1 MSELETTP
9 ETVNTGS
16 RMVFQQE
23 CVFWLTAVLLLFIFL
38 WSSALDGHEAELAE
52 SAREMM
58 LTGSWFHTAVNW
70 EIMHDL
76 SIPACWSIVPFA
88 KLFGPSELASR
99 LPSAIGAL
107 AVLGFLRLLG
117 KQLFNNRT
125 AFISCWMLLG
135 SYGFLLWGRSAASD
149 MGCMAALTGA
159 VVWFFHREEKGGFL
173 SDFVFFLFCFTA
185 ALFKDLMAALLP
197 VLIVLPRVL
206 MKEGQRRFSWKTPL
220 AFLPAALLF
229 FLWLCL
235 PGFMPPGQGQIL
247 TGNAGNLSAAA
258 RAWQYHILPAL
269 NLFTRN
275 EHWYAYLCDL
285 PRVLLPWTPLLL
297 VGLAGFFKSWRS
309 LPEKIRLTAAG
320 TGIALIFLIIS
331 GSDYWSYGMPLAPF
345 IVLFGAAGLSDY
357 GVERWN
363 KWAFA
368 AAFYICLA
376 CASFCF
382 CSIIGYPL
390 WKKIADYTPPAALV
404 LAPVITGG
412 LCWAVLFMDHAP
424 GSAMSRFIGLPHR
437 TGAVFLTGTLL
448 TGCAISV
455 LLPVIRGEFRTE
467 KRFFLELHRAVLKKF
482 PESGSPVLITFQRR
496 LPPGYLFYNNLPL
509 PVPRADDLDSPVF
522 RTGETQKVVLF
533 KDRPRIREDFFSQ
546 CRRKNV
552 TAVKHFMSEEL
563 SRWSSQDS
571 RNNRYTAYL
580 ISLPN
585 ERTMKNEDRR

>member
-1 MSELETTP
+1 MSELGTIP
-9 ETVNTGS
+9 GAGSSGS
-16 RMVFQQE
+16 RMFFQQE
-23 CVFWLTAVLLLFIFL
+23 CVFWITAVLLLFIFL

-58 LTGSWFHTAVNW
+58 LTGNWFHATVNW
-70 EIMHDL
+70 EIRHDL

-107 AVLGFLRLLG
+107 AVLGCLRLLG
-117 KQLFNNRT
+117 KQLFNGRT

-159 VVWFFHREEKGGFL
+159 VAWFFHREEKGGFL
-173 SDFVFFLFCFTA
+173 ADFIFFLLCFTA

-197 VLIVLPRVL
+197 VLIVLPRAVL
-206 MKEGQRRFSWKTPL
+206 KEGKFRLNWKTPL
-220 AFLPAALLF
+220 AFFLAAFLF

-235 PGFMPPGQGQIL
+235 PGLMPPGPGQAP
-247 TGNAGNLSAAA
+247 AGNPGILNASASV
-258 RAWQYHILPAL
+258 WQYHILPAL
-269 NLFTRN
+269 NLFARK
-275 EHWYAYLCDL
+275 EHWYAYICDL

-309 LPEKIRLTAAG
+309 LPEKIKLTAAG
-320 TGIALIFLIIS
+320 TGIALIFFIIS

-345 IVLFGAAGLSDY
+345 IMLFGAAGLSDY

-376 CASFCF
+376 GASLCL

-412 LCWAVLFMDHAP
+412 LCWSILFMDHAP
-424 GSAMSRFIGLPHR
+424 GSALSCFIGLPHR
-437 TGAVFLTGTLL
+437 AGAVFLTGTLL

-467 KRFFLELHRAVLKKF
+467 KHFFLELHRAVLKL
-482 PESGSPVLITFQRR
+482 PESGSPALVTFQRR
-496 LPPGYLFYNNLPL
+496 LPPEYLFYNNLTL
-509 PVPRADDLDSPVF
+509 PVPRTDDLELPVF
-522 RTGETQKVVLF
+522 RKGGTQTVVLF
-533 KDRPRIREDFFSQ
+533 KDRSRIREAFFSQ
-546 CRRKNV
+546 CRKKNV
-552 TAVKHFMSEEL
+552 TDVEHFMNEEI
-563 SRWSSQDS
+563 SRWSSPDS

-585 ERTMKNEDRR
+585 ERTKKNEDRR